1 MKKYFLDSDTIF
13 EYELKEFVTDDI
25 LNFIYETQDKN
36 LGQYNGLESNTQR
49 QSKSTKISKKYKK
62 SNFNGFQSF
71 EHPYII
77 EQKHID
83 KSFNKFFKQVD
94 NIINSNFDNR
104 FNFKLN
110 NYWFNINKKGSYN
123 KLHNH
128 LNPEGFSSGASGV
141 FYLKTPKNCGNI
153 VFQSHD
159 NKQLEIESKKGHLLI
174 FPSHLAH
181 FVQESKSNKD
191 RVSIAFNYEGL
202 SKKEKKNLL

>member
-1 MKKYFLDSDTIF
+1 MKKYFLDSDVIF
-13 EYELKEFVTDDI
+13 DCELKHFITDDI
-25 LNFIYETQDKN
+25 LNFIYEVKDKN
-36 LGQYNGLESNTQR
+36 LGQYTGMVSNTQR
-49 QSKSTKISKKYKK
+49 QNNSTKISKKYKK

-77 EQKHID
+77 EKQHID
-83 KSFNKFFKQVD
+83 NSFIEFFKQVD
-94 NIINSNFDNR
+94 NIVNSNFDNR
-104 FNFKLN
+104 FDFKLN

-128 LNPEGFSSGASGV
+128 LNLEGLSGGVSGV
-141 FYLKTPKNCGNI
+141 FYLKTPKDCGNI

-159 NKQLEIESKKGHLLI
+159 KKQLEIESKKGHLLI

-191 RVSIAFNYEGL
+191 RISIAFNYD
-202 SKKEKKNLL
+202 SFVKNNKKTLL